1 MATVIR
7 PFGFREYLRHH
18 KQEPTGPAAHLLPSE
33 RSLIEQKL
41 MHYLVGGGFPECQGV
56 DRTDRISLLQS
67 YVDTVLFRDIV
78 ERHQVSQVAAL
89 RWIIRHA
96 LRNPCGSFSVHRLHE
111 DLRSQGYQIAKD
123 SVHAMLDHLTDAF
136 LISTAW
142 VATESERQ
150 RHVNPRKVYP
160 ADVGLIEA
168 FDASG
173 RSNIGHA
180 FETVVFNEL
189 ERRGATVSYVKL
201 GSEREVD
208 FLATYPGG
216 LTQLIQVCADPSL
229 PETLDRELAALT
241 EAQQVHP
248 RATPQLIVLEAS
260 VAARTVAPGIA
271 VVPAAEW
278 LLDLP

>member
-1 MATVIR
+1 
-7 PFGFREYLRHH
+7 
-18 KQEPTGPAAHLLPSE
+18 
-33 RSLIEQKL
+33 
-41 MHYLVGGGFPECQGV
+41 
-56 DRTDRISLLQS
+56 
-67 YVDTVLFRDIV
+67 VLFRDIV